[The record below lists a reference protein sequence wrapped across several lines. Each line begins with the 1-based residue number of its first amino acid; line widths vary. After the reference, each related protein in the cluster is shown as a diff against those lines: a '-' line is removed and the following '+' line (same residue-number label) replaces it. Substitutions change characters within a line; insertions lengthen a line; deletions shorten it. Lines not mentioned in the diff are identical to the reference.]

1 MIKISEPNHPKNLQ
15 LMKPECLP
23 FDVGFTKS
31 NYIELVKV
39 VEQIGGSRYTSDV
52 ASLINASVDEPDFYQ
67 FFMLYDFAIQHN
79 KRTRYLLPEFGYS
92 PYNFLL
98 LINCLGVDKRELAK
112 LLDWSFS
119 KVSVNTAIRT
129 SDHFMP
135 MVGEQWVDFVNYFK
149 CILKES
155 DKHFGVKHDYNKLF
169 YIAGDRANP
178 LKMPTN

>member
-1 MIKISEPNHPKNLQ
+1 MIKISEPKYPKKLQ

-23 FDVGFTKS
+23 FDVGFTK
-31 NYIELVKV
+31 NNFIELIKV
-39 VEQIGGSRYTSDV
+39 VEQIGSSRYTSEVESIVNMKD
-52 ASLINASVDEPDFYQ
+52 NEPDFYQ
-67 FFMLYDFAIQHN
+67 FFILYDFAIKYN
-79 KRTRYLLPEFGYS
+79 KRTRYLLPELGYS

-98 LINCLGVDKRELAK
+98 LINCICVDKHELAE

-149 CILKES
+149 CILKLS
-155 DKHFGVKHDYNKLF
+155 DKHFNVKHDYNSLF
-169 YIAGDRANP
+169 YMAGDRINP